1 MERVCSRC
9 GCSSFHY
16 NRSRMRI
23 ECDSCGTPI
32 YDSQQEQQLMQYD
45 RTYSQAMSHLAAG
58 NWEQTIVLLKPLV
71 SQYPTEKKLYL
82 AVLRAATQD
91 FGDISMDNTAN
102 RAIASDAWDKLVR
115 LNGVNSAMLRYGR
128 QRYEKY
134 RNELNRQRTRILAW
148 IFAAAL
154 CSFIVGLLFG
164 TEHYFIAMLFTGGLA
179 GCLYKVFSS
188 QPFKVIKQLMSGA
201 PNYQHNPFI

>member
-1 MERVCSRC
+1 
-9 GCSSFHY
+9 
-16 NRSRMRI
+16 
-23 ECDSCGTPI
+23 
-32 YDSQQEQQLMQYD
+32 
-45 RTYSQAMSHLAAG
+45 
-58 NWEQTIVLLKPLV
+58 
-71 SQYPTEKKLYL
+71 
-82 AVLRAATQD
+82 
-91 FGDISMDNTAN
+91 MDNTAN